1 MDKNKITELAEKSY
15 EKGYNEGFYDAAE
28 ATKHLLD
35 RAIAVYKE
43 ITEGRLKEINKY
55 WEGKTN
61 EKTDEK
67 RTDK

>member
-1 MDKNKITELAEKSY
+1 MDKKEITELAEKSY

-28 ATKHLLD
+28 ETKRLLD
-35 RAIAVYKE
+35 RAIAAYKE
-43 ITEGRLKEINKY
+43 IAEGRLKEINKY
-55 WEGKTN
+55 WEDKTN